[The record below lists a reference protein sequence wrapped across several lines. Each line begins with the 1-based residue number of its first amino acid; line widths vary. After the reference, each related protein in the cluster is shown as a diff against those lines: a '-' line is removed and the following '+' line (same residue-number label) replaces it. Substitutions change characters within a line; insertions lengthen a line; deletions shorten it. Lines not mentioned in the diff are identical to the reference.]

1 MIIFTRKNI
10 IYFIHGDLLYLVC
23 YRFLKLNLWYFKFQ
37 IYSVCSIFFFCL
49 RIFVNKKIAYILNI
63 LYIFPSYVKC
73 CYIRIRY
80 KFDSKGKKCWDY
92 LFIVIIFENLHPYST
107 NIYQHPVYLLY
118 PFPFLKIVNTRIN
131 YTHLAKKFELYANS
145 VTRCW
150 ITGVKRLFMQ
160 IRKHEHAIFTLLAP
174 L

>member
-1 MIIFTRKNI
+1 MLIFTRKNI

-37 IYSVCSIFFFCL
+37 IYSVCSIFFLFTNFRKQKDSL
-49 RIFVNKKIAYILNI
+49 YLEIFFHLTWR
-63 LYIFPSYVKC
+63 C

-80 KFDSKGKKCWDY
+80 KIDSKGKKCWDY